1 MKNNLWNKIFHKKE
15 LDQYLNQLIYGE
27 QILHDIQCCK
37 SLLDLLALHKFIYP
51 LFPSPNIGPDKYGM
65 FRTSDIS
72 TMTPDQ
78 VFLGNIY
85 GLWTK
90 PITYWENYKEET
102 LGGFG
107 MPENLK
113 IYDIILGQYKLI
125 LYSNVENILKSIQ

>member
-1 MKNNLWNKIFHKKE
+1 MKNNLWNKTFHKKK
-15 LDQYLNQLIYGE
+15 LNQYLNQLIYGE

-37 SLLDLLALHKFIYP
+37 SLVDLLVLHKIIYP
-51 LFPSPNIGPDKYGM
+51 LFPSPNIGPDQYGM

-90 PITYWENYKEET
+90 PITYWEEHKEDIF
-102 LGGFG
+102 GGLG
-107 MPENLK
+107 MPKNLK
-113 IYDIILGQYKLI
+113 IYDIILGQYKFV
-125 LYSNVENILKSIQ
+125 LYSNIEDILKSIQ